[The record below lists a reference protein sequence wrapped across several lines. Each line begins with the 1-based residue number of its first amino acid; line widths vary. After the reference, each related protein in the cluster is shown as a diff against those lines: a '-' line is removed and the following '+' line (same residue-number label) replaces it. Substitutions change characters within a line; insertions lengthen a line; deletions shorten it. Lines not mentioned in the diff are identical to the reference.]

1 MHCDDAIWA
10 LINNGFCSFKIKT
23 KTETFCKNE
32 YNVSGVCSRF
42 TCPLANSQYATV
54 KEKEGVIYLYM
65 KTAERAHMP
74 SKLWEVVP
82 LDRNYAKAL
91 EQVDQHLMYWNSLLI
106 HKVKQRLTKITQYLI
121 RMRKLRKQP
130 NQLEMVRVHKK
141 VERRERVREAKA
153 EKIAM
158 IDNQI
163 KKELLERLKQGTYGD
178 IYNFRQE
185 AFEEVLEEEEISQ
198 EEEEIPEFVPD
209 QYYAED
215 VEDFDGEAN
224 DFDFGEDAERTGG
237 AEEGDDEEQ
246 DDEQPQPEQQSN
258 QKKAPQPPK
267 SEKPLKRPRE
277 AKSSKPT
284 KKRKHIE
291 IQYETASAKDKDL
304 F

>member
-32 YNVSGVCSRF
+32 NNVSGVCSRF

-91 EQVDQHLMYWNSLLI
+91 EQVDQHLLYWNSLLI

-215 VEDFDGEAN
+215 VEDFDGEEN

-237 AEEGDDEEQ
+237 DEGEEGEEGEVHLRMADEEEQ
-246 DDEQPQPEQQSN
+246 DHRLVQEPGQDGQQYL
-258 QKKAPQPPK
+258 Q
-267 SEKPLKRPRE
+267 L
-277 AKSSKPT
+277 
-284 KKRKHIE
+284 
-291 IQYETASAKDKDL
+291 L
-304 F
+304 